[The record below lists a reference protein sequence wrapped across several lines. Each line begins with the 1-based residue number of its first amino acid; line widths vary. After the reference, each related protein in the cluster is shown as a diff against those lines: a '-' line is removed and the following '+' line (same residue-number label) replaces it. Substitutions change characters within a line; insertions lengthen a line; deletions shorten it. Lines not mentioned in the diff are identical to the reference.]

1 MKRPRAIGASVVLI
15 GAISGDAAG
24 GGPSVPTG
32 GSAPGRGRAAPSPRG
47 RATPQRGRRHQPSST
62 RRSSGGR
69 QQRPPSTP
77 SREVDDILDLD
88 LDDDGSGDMADMFPF
103 DDDITSKLDR
113 DIMAELDRL
122 DGGLDPDEGRA
133 TGGVGYPPDDDGEY
147 LTTDDDGGDGS
158 DMDDEDYAGTSS
170 EKGALYD
177 AYNLLHS
184 LAQVRNSRDGR

>member
-1 MKRPRAIGASVVLI
+1 
-15 GAISGDAAG
+15 
-24 GGPSVPTG
+24 
-32 GSAPGRGRAAPSPRG
+32 
-47 RATPQRGRRHQPSST
+47 
-62 RRSSGGR
+62 
-69 QQRPPSTP
+69 
-77 SREVDDILDLD
+77 
-88 LDDDGSGDMADMFPF
+88 MADMFPF